1 MSLLQSFDEFTAEHF
16 TENSLGEK
24 EAKAPGMHPVRVTS
38 REAARSD
45 DAVNVGVVLQFLV
58 PGVKNAE
65 EADFGTEIPGICGD
79 LDQRLGARAAQQ
91 AIDQFFV
98 LQGERR
104 QLMGE
109 RKDDMSIGRREQ
121 FGTARGQPAV
131 THLALTLRAV
141 PVSA

>member
-1 MSLLQSFDEFTAEHF
+1 VSLLQSFDELAAKDF

-24 EAKAPGMHPVRVTS
+24 EARVPGAHPVRVIP

-45 DAVNVGVVLQFLV
+45 DAVHVGVMLQLLI
-58 PGVKNAE
+58 PGVEDAE
-65 EADFGTEIPGICGD
+65 EADLGAEMPGICGD
-79 LDQRLGARAAQQ
+79 LDQRLGARAEQQ

-104 QLMGE
+104 QLMGK
-109 RKDDMSIGRREQ
+109 RKDDMGIRRCEQ
-121 FGTARGQPAV
+121 FGSARGQPAV